1 MDKESVP
8 TEGKEKP
15 YPEPEETVLK
25 VEEPPQKSEIKKEES
40 ASKENIT
47 RGVSGFSLSS
57 IALKKAAKKINRPEV
72 KEENLTE
79 DAFDIENLTKL
90 WNEYAEQIKTDGKQN
105 IASIM
110 RMHQPDLTNQ
120 STISF
125 FVANDMNK
133 VEMTR
138 EMELL
143 MPFLRAKLNHY
154 GIKIEI
160 EIKETIREDSVYS
173 PKEKYQHLIKINPA
187 LETLREN
194 FDLDF

>member
-1 MDKESVP
+1 LDKESVH

-15 YPEPEETVLK
+15 YPEPEETILK
-25 VEEPPQKSEIKKEES
+25 VEEPPQKSEIKKEGS
-40 ASKENIT
+40 ASKEYIT

-72 KEENLTE
+72 KEENLPE

-90 WNEYAEQIKTDGKQN
+90 WNEYAEQIKTEGKQN

>member
-1 MDKESVP
+1 MDKESVH

-15 YPEPEETVLK
+15 YPEPEETILK
-25 VEEPPQKSEIKKEES
+25 VEEPPQKSEIKKEGS
-40 ASKENIT
+40 ASKEYIT

-72 KEENLTE
+72 KEENLPE

-90 WNEYAEQIKTDGKQN
+90 WNEYAEQIKTEGKQN

>member
-72 KEENLTE
+72 KEENLPE

-90 WNEYAEQIKTDGKQN
+90 WNEYAEQIKTEGKQN

-187 LETLREN
+187 LEILREN

>member
-1 MDKESVP
+1 MDKESVH

-25 VEEPPQKSEIKKEES
+25 VEEPPQKSEIKKEGS
-40 ASKENIT
+40 ASKEYIT

-72 KEENLTE
+72 KEENLPE

-90 WNEYAEQIKTDGKQN
+90 WNEYAEQIKTEGKQN

-125 FVANDMNK
+125 FVAND
-133 VEMTR
+133 
-138 EMELL
+138 
-143 MPFLRAKLNHY
+143 
-154 GIKIEI
+154 
-160 EIKETIREDSVYS
+160 
-173 PKEKYQHLIKINPA
+173 
-187 LETLREN
+187 
-194 FDLDF
+194 

>member
-72 KEENLTE
+72 KEENLPE

-90 WNEYAEQIKTDGKQN
+90 WNEYAEQIKTEGKQN

>member
-1 MDKESVP
+1 MDKESVH

-25 VEEPPQKSEIKKEES
+25 VEEPPQKSEIKKEGS
-40 ASKENIT
+40 ASKEYIT

-72 KEENLTE
+72 KEENLPE

-90 WNEYAEQIKTDGKQN
+90 WNEYAEQIKTEGKQN

>member
-72 KEENLTE
+72 KEENLPE

-90 WNEYAEQIKTDGKQN
+90 WNEYAEQIKTQGKQN

-187 LETLREN
+187 LEILREN